1 MEDTEKNKTWQEKVA
16 AEVLS
21 IAVAIKAQ
29 GEKKHDVKIGIDAA
43 VQAAGMVYCCERT
56 HEYRKSDDTEK
67 ERVRAF
73 EHEKV
78 APRTTKPE

>member
-56 HEYRKSDDTEK
+56 HEHRKNDDNGK
-67 ERVRAF
+67 EQVRAF
-73 EHEKV
+73 DAAKL